1 MSDMNYEKA
10 FARLKINNDFIC
22 ENNSDFNI
30 YCCGE
35 CEYYY
40 EGGAI
45 GTCPMCLKKEIRDW
59 TLYKLEK
66 QYE

>member
-1 MSDMNYEKA
+1 MSDMNFEKA

-22 ENNSDFNI
+22 ENNFDLNI

-40 EGGAI
+40 VGGASGI
-45 GTCPMCLKKEIRDW
+45 FPMCLKKEIRDW

-66 QYE
+66 QHE